1 MTDRTRTVRALAVA
15 SLSVGALVSAPAL
28 AGAQAGVDTTT
39 KVVVVDSADIA
50 VTVNAHDGTPDTV
63 TGSIQNRTGTEM
75 KCQGPV
81 GTGDTTGD
89 VTQADIVASA
99 MEYYKQYPWQP
110 PIEVGVAVPVMGTYK
125 IDLGSVETYIPAA
138 IAGYLRPDMGMRR
151 EIGDRYTAARLIGQA
166 GQITSLTIPANTS
179 RTWTATLGDPTAAPK
194 HAAPAR
200 PRRTEA
206 GDMSARRKKLLAS
219 NGVLIDMARR
229 EVFLDGQRLGLTF
242 KEFELLFFLV
252 ENSSRAVSREELI
265 TALWADDSEIPHER
279 TIDVHIRRLRAK
291 LGRLSNA
298 VRTVRGEGYRFYDH
312 PEVLVWT
319 APEYL
324 I

>member
-28 AGAQAGVDTTT
+28 AGAQAGADTTT
-39 KVVVVDSADIA
+39 KVVVVDSTDIA

-110 PIEVGVAVPVMGTYK
+110 PIEVGVAVPIAGTYK
-125 IDLGSVETYIPAA
+125 VDLGSVETYIPAA

-179 RTWTATLGDPTAAPK
+179 RTWTATLGDPTAGARQDFQIG
-194 HAAPAR
+194 AFFTCTDSTGQVYAFAGYEGGTAPAIGGSGS
-200 PRRTEA
+200 A
-206 GDMSARRKKLLAS
+206 GGGSLPNMGSLPT
-219 NGVLIDMARR
+219 G
-229 EVFLDGQRLGLTF
+229 
-242 KEFELLFFLV
+242 
-252 ENSSRAVSREELI
+252 SSGS
-265 TALWADDSEIPHER
+265 
-279 TIDVHIRRLRAK
+279 
-291 LGRLSNA
+291 
-298 VRTVRGEGYRFYDH
+298 
-312 PEVLVWT
+312 
-319 APEYL
+319 
-324 I
+324 